1 MLKVRHIAI
10 RAAIIAS
17 GLALAASGQAAETTT
32 QRRCMDHFTAEW
44 RHWALEQD
52 QRDAEARATRIR
64 DADNR
69 AAAWDELATSPGI
82 SAHLALTYRK
92 KANVWRAGAVE
103 DAAKPHVRRFNGE
116 RLTRFCDELVTAL
129 IRPNEAKPHRRAA
142 TKPRLRRQV
151 SRQAAPNVPVLL
163 GARTR
168 GHSSNHRRPFGQIGI
183 GIGIGF

>member
-82 SAHLALTYRK
+82 SAHLVLTYRK
-92 KANVWRAGAVE
+92 KTDVWRAGAVE
-103 DAAKPHVRRFNGE
+103 DA
-116 RLTRFCDELVTAL
+116 
-129 IRPNEAKPHRRAA
+129 AKPHRRAA